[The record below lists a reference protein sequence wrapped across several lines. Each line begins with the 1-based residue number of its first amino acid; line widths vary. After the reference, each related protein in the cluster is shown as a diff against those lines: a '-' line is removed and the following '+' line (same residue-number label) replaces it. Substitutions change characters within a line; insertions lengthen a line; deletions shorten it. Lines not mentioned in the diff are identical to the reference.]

1 MQEAYMGLQDQGTQR
16 MAFSRNQK
24 GHVLDKQAAARLV
37 EVGYSKN
44 IRRLTLPS
52 NTQETGVQVFN

>member
-16 MAFSRNQK
+16 MAFSSKQK
-24 GHVLDKQAAARLV
+24 GRVLDKQAAARLV
-37 EVGYSKN
+37 EVGYNKN